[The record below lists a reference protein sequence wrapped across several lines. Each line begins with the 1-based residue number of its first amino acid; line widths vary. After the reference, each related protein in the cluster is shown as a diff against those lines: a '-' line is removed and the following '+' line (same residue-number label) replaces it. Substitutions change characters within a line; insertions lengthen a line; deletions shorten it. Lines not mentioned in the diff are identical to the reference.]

1 MFEYANICLISI
13 GYCVLVVRVR
23 VLVNIRV
30 FHGFANKLPVALNIQ
45 LRPVIRDEFCP
56 AIFCP
61 EKMESTHVTIGLGG
75 ASIKHVTGVI
85 GIWMETW

>member
-1 MFEYANICLISI
+1 MFISI
-13 GYCVLVVRVR
+13 GYFVLVVRVR

-30 FHGFANKLPVALNIQ
+30 FHGFSNKLPVALEYSTEARHPWWI
-45 LRPVIRDEFCP
+45 LSSD
-56 AIFCP
+56 FCP

-85 GIWMETW
+85 GVPRMETW